1 MAATLIFGTKALN
14 NSIMPGSN
22 MTILIPAASE
32 QSFFFAD
39 MKAFTAEWVFAL
51 DELDDLAASLAVLLP
66 ANGVV
71 ALHGTMGAGKTTLIA
86 ALCRHWGVADA
97 VGSPTFSII
106 NEYRAADG
114 RTILHMD
121 WYRLRDE
128 EEALQAGVEDA
139 LYSGALCL
147 VEWAEKF
154 PDLVPAHAIHLSLEP
169 LDSNL
174 RRLQMQNTTN
184 LI

>member
-1 MAATLIFGTKALN
+1 
-14 NSIMPGSN
+14 
-22 MTILIPAASE
+22 MTILITAASE
-32 QSFFFAD
+32 QSFFFAA
-39 MKAFTAEWVFAL
+39 MKSYKAEWVFAL
-51 DELDDLAASLAVLLP
+51 NELDDLAASLAVLLP
-66 ANGVV
+66 STGVV
-71 ALHGTMGAGKTTLIA
+71 ALHGPMGAGKTTLIA
-86 ALCRHWGVADA
+86 ALCRHWGVANA

-154 PDLVPAHAIHLSLEP
+154 PDMVPAHTVHLFLEP
-169 LDSNL
+169 LGANL
-174 RRLQMQNTTN
+174 RRLQMQNTAN

>member
-1 MAATLIFGTKALN
+1 MIK
-14 NSIMPGSN
+14 
-22 MTILIPAASE
+22 
-32 QSFFFAD
+32 
-39 MKAFTAEWVFAL
+39 KAEWVFNL
-51 DELDDLAASLAVLLP
+51 DELDDLAASVAVFLP
-66 ANGVV
+66 SSGVV
-71 ALHGTMGAGKTTLIA
+71 ALHGAMGAGKTTLIA

-106 NEYRAADG
+106 NEYRAANG

-121 WYRLRDE
+121 WYRLRDA

-147 VEWAEKF
+147 VEWAEKY
-154 PDLVPAHAIHLSLEP
+154 PDLLPANTLHLHIEP
-169 LDSNL
+169 VNSGL
-174 RRLQMQNTTN
+174 RKVQIQKTPE